1 MSVTDPLIG
10 KQLGDYKIVDILG
23 RGGMAHVYRGYDQK
37 LQRYAA
43 VKVIDANLLSKDNEG
58 EYRER
63 FQREARAVAHL
74 SHPNIVGIFQFGE
87 VGPLYYMAMAFVDG
101 RDLGQILKEYGAKNE
116 LLPPKQVVKIIHDIA
131 GALDNAH
138 AAGVIHRDI
147 KPSNIMVTPD
157 NRAILTDFGL
167 ALSVPEGTMGNT
179 FGSAHYIAPE
189 QAISS
194 ANAVPQSDLYSLGV
208 VLYQM
213 LTGKVP
219 FDDPSAMSVAL
230 KHLSEPPI
238 PPRQLN
244 PKLSP
249 AVEKVVLKSLEKEP
263 SKRFQSGDL
272 MARVLEEAFAFDPD
286 VAASNPSRPTSST
299 HPSRLFPLGSFRR
312 EPREPGSSPTIQFSD
327 SLVSASRLQVENAQR
342 RLAKSPR
349 QRSTLIAASVVV
361 VLLIAALGGWA
372 LTHNGSADAPLTPT
386 SVVLAA
392 LTESPTAPASLPTI
406 LPTLAETDAPTSA
419 FTADVAVT
427 DEAQTAEAQLTVSRT
442 RTASTLTKTAT
453 LAPLITRTTSLS
465 ATRRATS
472 EATNEAIAD
481 LGTPDDDFPVRMI
494 YDSDLFVLINH
505 SSRTISLRGWTFVQ
519 HASFG
524 DINFYASQWSTPL
537 LGAVPPN
544 TCYLIWR
551 NTLSNVETPAYCDD
565 REAWFAA
572 GTRSRFWISGQATAV
587 FEVFGGSGAQLGTC
601 SISAGNCDLH
611 TEES

>member
-10 KQLGDYKIVDILG
+10 KQLGDYKIIDILG

-43 VKVIDANLLSKDNEG
+43 VKVIDANLLSRENES

-87 VGPLYYMAMAFVDG
+87 VGPLYYMAMAFVEG
-101 RDLGQILKEYGAKNE
+101 RDLGQILKEYVAKNE
-116 LLPPKQVVKIIHDIA
+116 LLPSKQVVKIIKDIA

-244 PKLSP
+244 PKVSP

-286 VAASNPSRPTSST
+286 AATSNPSRPSRLASST
-299 HPSRLFPLGSFRR
+299 NPSRPFPLGTFRR
-312 EPREPGSSPTIQFSD
+312 EPRELGSSPTIQFSD
-327 SLVSASRLQVENAQR
+327 SLVAASRLQVQKAQR
-342 RLAKSPR
+342 LLKRTSR
-349 QRSTLIAASVVV
+349 QRTTLIAAGIV
-361 VLLIAALGGWA
+361 VLVLILALGGWA
-372 LTHNGSADAPLTPT
+372 ILRNGNSGVDLMPT
-386 SVVLAA
+386 AVVLAA
-392 LTESPTAPASLPTI
+392 VTDSPTLLPSLTPTDPPTAESTADLAVTREAQTVVTPLSPTKTRTLTPIAAITLSTEDAALEVSPTASPT
-406 LPTLAETDAPTSA
+406 AE
-419 FTADVAVT
+419 FTAA
-427 DEAQTAEAQLTVSRT
+427 ATAE
-442 RTASTLTKTAT
+442 
-453 LAPLITRTTSLS
+453 
-465 ATRRATS
+465 
-472 EATNEAIAD
+472 
-481 LGTPDDDFPVRMI
+481 LGTPDADLPVRLI
-494 YDSDLFVLINH
+494 YDGDLFVLINY
-505 SSRTISLRGWTFVQ
+505 SRQTFSIRGWTFVQ
-519 HASFG
+519 HALFG
-524 DINFYASQWSTPL
+524 DITFYASQWSTPL
-537 LGAVPPN
+537 LGAVAPN

-551 NTLSNVETPAYCDD
+551 NTLNDVETPDYCAE

-572 GTRSRFWISGQATAV
+572 GTRSRFWISGQPGAT
-587 FEVFGGSGAQLGTC
+587 FEVFGSDGTLLGTC
-601 SISAGNCDLH
+601 SVTPGECAIH
-611 TEES
+611 TEE

>member
-1 MSVTDPLIG
+1 MTDPLIG

-43 VKVIDANLLSKDNEG
+43 VKVIDANLLSRENES

-87 VGPLYYMAMAFVDG
+87 VGPLYYMAMAFVEG
-101 RDLGQILKEYGAKNE
+101 RDLGQILKEYVAKNE
-116 LLPPKQVVKIIHDIA
+116 LLPPKQVVKIIKDIA

-138 AAGVIHRDI
+138 TAGVIHRDI

-167 ALSVPEGTMGNT
+167 ALSVPEGTLGNT

-194 ANAVPQSDLYSLGV
+194 ANAVAQSDLYSLGV

-286 VAASNPSRPTSST
+286 IAASNPSRPSSAT
-299 HPSRLFPLGSFRR
+299 HPSRLFPVGTFRR
-312 EPREPGSSPTIQFSD
+312 EPQEPGSSPTIQFSD
-327 SLVSASRLQVENAQR
+327 SLVAASRLQVQKAQR
-342 RLAKSPR
+342 LLKGTSR
-349 QRSTLIAASVVV
+349 QRTTMIGAGIV
-361 VLLIAALGGWA
+361 VLVLILALGGWA
-372 LTHNGSADAPLTPT
+372 ILRNGNSEVATLTPT
-386 SVVLAA
+386 AVVLAA
-392 LTESPTAPASLPTI
+392 VTDSPTVLPSLTPTDSPTADS
-406 LPTLAETDAPTSA
+406 
-419 FTADVAVT
+419 TADLAVT
-427 DEAQTAEAQLTVSRT
+427 SEAQTRVAPLSLTKITPNSATTSPTEDATLEASP
-442 RTASTLTKTAT
+442 ASTVDETAEST
-453 LAPLITRTTSLS
+453 DA
-465 ATRRATS
+465 ATD
-472 EATNEAIAD
+472 E
-481 LGTPDDDFPVRMI
+481 LGTPDADLPVRLI
-494 YDSDLFVLINH
+494 YDGDLFVLINH
-505 SSRTISLRGWTFVQ
+505 SSRTFSIRGWTFVQ
-519 HASFG
+519 HALFG
-524 DINFYASQWSTPL
+524 DITFYASQWSTPL
-537 LGAVPPN
+537 LGAVAPD

-551 NTLSNVETPAYCDD
+551 NTLSDVETPRYCAA

-572 GTRSRFWISGQATAV
+572 GPRSRFWVSGQPGAT
-587 FEVFGGSGAQLGTC
+587 FEVFDNNGTLLGTC
-601 SISAGNCDLH
+601 SVTPGECDVRS
-611 TEES
+611 EE

>member
-43 VKVIDANLLSKDNEG
+43 VKVIDANLLSKENEG

-87 VGPLYYMAMAFVDG
+87 VGPLYYMAMAFIEG
-101 RDLGQILKEYGAKNE
+101 RDLGQILKEYVAKNE

-249 AVEKVVLKSLEKEP
+249 AVEKVVLKIAR
-263 SKRFQSGDL
+263 KRAEQALPERRPDGAG
-272 MARVLEEAFAFDPD
+272 AR
-286 VAASNPSRPTSST
+286 R
-299 HPSRLFPLGSFRR
+299 
-312 EPREPGSSPTIQFSD
+312 
-327 SLVSASRLQVENAQR
+327 
-342 RLAKSPR
+342 
-349 QRSTLIAASVVV
+349 
-361 VLLIAALGGWA
+361 
-372 LTHNGSADAPLTPT
+372 
-386 SVVLAA
+386 
-392 LTESPTAPASLPTI
+392 
-406 LPTLAETDAPTSA
+406 
-419 FTADVAVT
+419 
-427 DEAQTAEAQLTVSRT
+427 
-442 RTASTLTKTAT
+442 
-453 LAPLITRTTSLS
+453 
-465 ATRRATS
+465 
-472 EATNEAIAD
+472 
-481 LGTPDDDFPVRMI
+481 
-494 YDSDLFVLINH
+494 
-505 SSRTISLRGWTFVQ
+505 SLR
-519 HASFG
+519 
-524 DINFYASQWSTPL
+524 L
-537 LGAVPPN
+537 
-544 TCYLIWR
+544 
-551 NTLSNVETPAYCDD
+551 
-565 REAWFAA
+565 
-572 GTRSRFWISGQATAV
+572 RS
-587 FEVFGGSGAQLGTC
+587 
-601 SISAGNCDLH
+601 
-611 TEES
+611 

>member
-43 VKVIDANLLSKDNEG
+43 VKVIDANLLSKENEG

-74 SHPNIVGIFQFGE
+74 NHPNIVGIFQFGE
-87 VGPLYYMAMAFVDG
+87 VGPLYYMAMAFVEG
-101 RDLGQILKEYGAKNE
+101 RDLGQILKEYVAKNE
-116 LLPPKQVVKIIHDIA
+116 LLPPKQVVRIVHDIA

-249 AVEKVVLKSLEKEP
+249 AVEKVVLKALEKEP

-286 VAASNPSRPTSST
+286 FADSTPSHPSNGT
-299 HPSRLFPLGSFRR
+299 HPSRLFPLGTFRR

-327 SLVSASRLQVENAQR
+327 SLVAASRMQVENAQR
-342 RLAKSPR
+342 LLAKPSR
-349 QRSTLIAASVVV
+349 QRTTLITASVVIV
-361 VLLIAALGGWA
+361 VLLIVALGGWA
-372 LTHNGSADAPLTPT
+372 LTHNGGAAVTLTPT
-386 SVVLAA
+386 SVALAA
-392 LTESPTAPASLPTI
+392 LTESPTAPAVLPTV
-406 LPTLAETDAPTSA
+406 LPTLAPTDPSA
-419 FTADVAVT
+419 ADSTAEPAVT
-427 DEAQTAEAQLTVSRT
+427 SEAQTSEVQITSSSTSIAPLETETAEVVPLVSETVS
-442 RTASTLTKTAT
+442 
-453 LAPLITRTTSLS
+453 PS
-465 ATRRATS
+465 ATRRATAES
-472 EATNEAIAD
+472 TAD
-481 LGTPDDDFPVRMI
+481 LGTPDDNFPVHMI
-494 YDSDLFVLINH
+494 YDKDLFVLINQ
-505 SSRTISLRGWTFVQ
+505 STQTFSIRGWTFVQ

-524 DINFYASQWSTPL
+524 DITFYASQWSTPL
-537 LGAVPPN
+537 LGAVAPD

-551 NTLSNVETPAYCDD
+551 NTLSNVETPDYCAE

-572 GTRSRFWISGQATAV
+572 GTRSRFWISSQATTV
-587 FEVFGGSGAQLGTC
+587 FEVFGSSGSLLGTC
-601 SISAGNCDLH
+601 IVSAGECDLH
-611 TEES
+611 AEE